1 MDKCI
6 CDYLRLLDIE
16 PSGYF
21 VRLINTSRRQS
32 IDLSDVNVQ
41 QRICDHSLTRVDRVL
56 HAYRFSGEVRSIV
69 PPGQSVTIY
78 TRDYSPVQFEI
89 RPYMFIADEIARWSV
104 DHRCPIELSIN
115 ELVFDRY
122 RPSLP
127 SDSDVPL
134 LFISRIVPLRSFP
147 TRLVSDGIT
156 RRSSCH
162 FPYALPVDSIY
173 HPHTSA
179 ASDSTTGRRKIFT
192 REESSQVVKSFDF
205 YPRRLTTAPTRC
217 RRYENGRT
225 SFAS

>member
-6 CDYLRLLDIE
+6 CDYLRLLEIE

-32 IDLSDVNVQ
+32 LDLSDVNVQ
-41 QRICDHSLTRVDRVL
+41 QRICDSSSTRADRVV
-56 HAYRFSGEVRSIV
+56 HAYRFSRKVRPIV

-78 TRDYSPVQFEI
+78 TRGYSPAQFEI
-89 RPYMFIADEIARWSV
+89 RPYMFIADEIVRWSV
-104 DHRCPIELSIN
+104 DHQCPIELSIN

-127 SDSDVPL
+127 SDSDVPF
-134 LFISRIVPLRSFP
+134 LFISRFVPLRSVP
-147 TRLVSDGIT
+147 TRTVSDGIT
-156 RRSSCH
+156 RRASCR
-162 FPYALPVDSIY
+162 FPYTLPVDSIY

-179 ASDSTTGRRKIFT
+179 VSDSTTGRRKIFT

-205 YPRRLTTAPTRC
+205 YPRRLTSAPTRC